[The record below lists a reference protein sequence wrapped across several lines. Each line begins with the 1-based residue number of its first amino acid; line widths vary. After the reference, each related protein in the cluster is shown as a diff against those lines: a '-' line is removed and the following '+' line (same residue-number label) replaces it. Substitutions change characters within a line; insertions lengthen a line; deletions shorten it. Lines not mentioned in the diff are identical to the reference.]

1 MAPYQG
7 KAEEKDL
14 INMLS
19 SLINNHALGFI
30 HVLTSLCMTIKSVW
44 YHRNVCFLQ
53 EARYKYKIEEVLS
66 IWLWQ
71 LYHIITTSGN
81 VALKQRQ
88 HTIQGHLLS

>member
-1 MAPYQG
+1 MA
-7 KAEEKDL
+7 
-14 INMLS
+14 
-19 SLINNHALGFI
+19 
-30 HVLTSLCMTIKSVW
+30 IKSVW

-81 VALKQRQ
+81 VALQQRQ
-88 HTIQGHLLS
+88 PTIQCHLLSLRKQEDPQKSETSRNLTIHSD